1 MAYISQEEKKVRLP
15 AIKAVAKKF
24 GMKVTVGV
32 KHHSTLVVN
41 VKEGPLT
48 FDDYEQVNV
57 YHIEKFYGTD
67 TKQTAF
73 LDEMIVA
80 MKGVGWFCNDDS
92 QTDYF
97 HRSFYTDINIGQ
109 WNKPYIQKGE

>member
-41 VKEGPLT
+41 VK
-48 FDDYEQVNV
+48 
-57 YHIEKFYGTD
+57 
-67 TKQTAF
+67 
-73 LDEMIVA
+73 DEMIVA